1 MERKEQQA
9 RKFLIF
15 HLCQSE
21 RTGNRGGTV
30 TLKHQVT
37 LEEEDTE
44 MELPWGTMAE
54 GRGGVEVNHIHTCYS
69 QRSSKNA
76 CNCSVQKQR

>member
-1 MERKEQQA
+1 MEGKERQVRKT
-9 RKFLIF
+9 LIF
-15 HLCQSE
+15 HLSQGE

-44 MELPWGTMAE
+44 MELSWELMAE
-54 GRGGVEVNHIHTCYS
+54 GRGGVEVNHIHICYS

-76 CNCSVQKQR
+76 YNCSVQKQG